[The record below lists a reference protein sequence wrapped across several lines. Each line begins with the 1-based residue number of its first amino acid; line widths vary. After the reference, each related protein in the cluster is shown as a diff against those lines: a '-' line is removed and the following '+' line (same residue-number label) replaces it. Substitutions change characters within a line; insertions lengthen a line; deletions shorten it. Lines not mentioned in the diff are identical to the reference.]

1 MAVYAIIRV
10 RGRVNTPREV
20 EETLKL
26 LRLVKKYHAVI
37 YPSTLPGLKDMLN
50 KAKDW
55 ITWGEVSQEVLT
67 ELLRKRGRTASGDPL
82 TDEFIEKRLGLRG
95 GIEALSKAIM
105 SGEVAYHRLEHV
117 EKVFRLHPPKG
128 GFKGSI
134 KKPYNDGG
142 ELGYRNGDINDLL
155 KRMI

>member
-1 MAVYAIIRV
+1 MAVYAIIRI
-10 RGRVNTPREV
+10 RGGVNTPREV
-20 EETLKL
+20 EATMKL

-37 YPSTLPGLKDMLN
+37 YPSTLPGLKGMLN
-50 KAKDW
+50 KAKDLV
-55 ITWGEVSQEVLT
+55 TWGEISQEVLT
-67 ELLRKRGRTASGDPL
+67 ELLRKRGRITSGDPL
-82 TDEFIEKRLGLRG
+82 TDEFVEKSLGLRG

-105 SGEVAYHRLEHV
+105 SGEVAYHRLKHV

>member
-1 MAVYAIIRV
+1 MAVYAIIRI
-10 RGRVNTPREV
+10 RGRVNTPKEV

-55 ITWGEVSQEVLT
+55 ITWGEVSQEVLI
-67 ELLRKRGRTASGDPL
+67 ELLRKRGRIAGGEPL

-105 SGEVAYHRLEHV
+105 SGEVAYHKLKHV

-128 GFKGSI
+128 GFKGSV

-142 ELGYRNGDINDLL
+142 ELGYRNGDINNLL

>member
-1 MAVYAIIRV
+1 MAVYAIIRI
-10 RGRVNTPREV
+10 RGRVNTPKEV

-55 ITWGEVSQEVLT
+55 ITWGEVSQEVLI
-67 ELLRKRGRTASGDPL
+67 ELLRKRGRIAGGEPL
-82 TDEFIEKRLGLRG
+82 TDEFIEKHLGLGG

-105 SGEVAYHRLEHV
+105 SGEVAYHKLKHV

-128 GFKGSI
+128 GFKGSV
-134 KKPYNDGG
+134 K
-142 ELGYRNGDINDLL
+142 
-155 KRMI
+155 